1 MSDEFSKM
9 PSVRMSGDKS
19 EATSG
24 KNEEEMKSENDFPT
38 PQSSV
43 NEKRKKFKKSRTYSV
58 ESPMKKKSEMK
69 KAS

>member
-9 PSVRMSGDKS
+9 PSVRMSGEKS

-24 KNEEEMKSENDFPT
+24 KNGEELEFPT

-43 NEKRKKFKKSRTYSV
+43 KEKRKKFTKSRTYSA
-58 ESPMKKKSEMK
+58 ESPMKTKSEMK